1 MKKSLLAVCIIVFL
15 FISCIQISY
24 ELKDSIPSIT
34 GNKIAYIYTSS
45 GGATTSYAT
54 RVTVS
59 EKKDFNKINKEE
71 YFMICDTNHD
81 AVKHFKVIVDWID
94 DNTILISYKKGT
106 RFFTKKTKF
115 NNIKIKYNEI
125 EE

>member
-1 MKKSLLAVCIIVFL
+1 
-15 FISCIQISY
+15 
-24 ELKDSIPSIT
+24 
-34 GNKIAYIYTSS
+34 
-45 GGATTSYAT
+45 
-54 RVTVS
+54 
-59 EKKDFNKINKEE
+59 
-71 YFMICDTNHD
+71 MICDTNHD
-81 AVKHFKVIVDWID
+81 AVKNFKVIVDWID